1 MPDRKLHTDH
11 PSRHREVLPAAAIAL
26 TAWVAMAGWS
36 CGPAAA
42 QPTVA
47 PASQPATGPAP
58 VVALSGDWPAF
69 HGGGGLRGE
78 AKPLVESGNALAVRW
93 TYKTGE
99 EDRAAVEASVAIVG
113 DAVYIP
119 DLKGTLHAVNLSDG
133 KRKWA
138 YTAGDGL
145 ATSPLIVGDNVLL
158 GDLAG
163 VFHCVGAA
171 DGRKRWTF
179 DAGGQSIH
187 SSANGDGSRVVFGTD
202 GADIYCLS
210 IADGTKI
217 WEQKTGD
224 RVNGA
229 PGIGWGAAFV
239 SGCDARLRAID
250 LKDGKERYAADI
262 GALCPGSPAIL
273 EDRLVMG
280 LDGGRVVCYSA
291 DGQKQLWNYK
301 EIGDGAMVY
310 GSPAV
315 AEGIAVVGARDRH
328 VHAMSAVD
336 GKPLWKFATRGDVD
350 SAPAIAGGKVY
361 VGSKDKKLYTLD
373 LKSGKK
379 LGEFTAGR
387 SILAG
392 PAVGG
397 GVVVIG
403 DTAGNVYCLEA
414 K

>member
-1 MPDRKLHTDH
+1 MEDRKPHTAQ
-11 PSRHREVLPAAAIAL
+11 PSSPRKGLPTAAVVLAACAALAGWRFGPVGAEPAA
-26 TAWVAMAGWS
+26 V
-36 CGPAAA
+36 
-42 QPTVA
+42 
-47 PASQPATGPAP
+47 PASQPATTAAPAT
-58 VVALSGDWPAF
+58 ALSGDWPAF

-78 AKPLVESGNALAVRW
+78 AKPLPGSGNSLAVRW

-99 EDRAAVEASVAIVG
+99 EDRASVEASVAIVG
-113 DAVYIP
+113 DTVYVP

-138 YTAGDGL
+138 YTAGDGF
-145 ATSPLIVGDNVLL
+145 ATTPLIVGDNVLL

-163 VFHCVGAA
+163 VFHCVGAT
-171 DGRKRWTF
+171 DGKKRWTF

-187 SSANGDGSRVVFGTD
+187 SSANADGSRVVFGTD

-250 LKDGKERYAADI
+250 LKEGQERYAADI

-273 EDRLVMG
+273 DDRLVMG
-280 LDGGRVVCYSA
+280 LDGGRVVCFAA
-291 DGQKQLWNYK
+291 DGQKQLWEYK
-301 EIGDGAMVY
+301 EIGDSAMVY

-328 VHAMSAVD
+328 VHAMSAAD

-373 LKSGKK
+373 LKTGKK